1 MRRRLLPAL
10 LTVAALSTVSGAD
23 AQSPAD
29 GFGVTLTCTAA
40 APSFTL
46 ACFAER
52 PVLEFGPVMVAV
64 GVDAQAVL
72 TSDPVAA
79 HLAPYG
85 LVVLT
90 LPEWSAWV
98 EVRLPDSVGVPV
110 LGAPDWLRL
119 GVSFGF

>member
-1 MRRRLLPAL
+1 MRRRLLIVATAL
-10 LTVAALSTVSGAD
+10 SLVSVAAAE
-23 AQSPAD
+23 SPAD

-52 PVLEFGPVMVAV
+52 PVLEVGPLLVAV

-85 LVVLT
+85 LLVLT
-90 LPEWSAWV
+90 LPSWSAWA
-98 EVRLPDSVGVPV
+98 EVRLPESIGVPV

-119 GVSFGF
+119 GFSWSL